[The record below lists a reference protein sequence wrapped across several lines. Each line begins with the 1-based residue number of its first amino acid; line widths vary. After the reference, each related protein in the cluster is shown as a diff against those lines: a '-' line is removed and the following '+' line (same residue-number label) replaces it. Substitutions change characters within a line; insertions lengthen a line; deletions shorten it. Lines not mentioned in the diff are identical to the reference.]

1 MLSSKFIKTDK
12 NNLLSKAIIMRNWAE
27 NVIIATEV
35 NANVGNVKWVGEW
48 EWAMGMNIGKWEFV
62 DSEHAAVMKKKR

>member
-1 MLSSKFIKTDK
+1 
-12 NNLLSKAIIMRNWAE
+12 MRNWAE

-35 NANVGNVKWVGEW
+35 NANVGNVKWEGEW